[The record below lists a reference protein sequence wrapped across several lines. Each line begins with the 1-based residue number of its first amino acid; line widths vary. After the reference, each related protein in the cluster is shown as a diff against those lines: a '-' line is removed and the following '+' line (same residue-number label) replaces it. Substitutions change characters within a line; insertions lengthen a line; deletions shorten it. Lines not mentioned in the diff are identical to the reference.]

1 MRSGFALGKI
11 FGIEIRIDGSWL
23 LIFLLISWNWATVLD
38 QVHADWSGVLRW
50 SIAVVAALLFF
61 ASVLAHEMAHSLVAR
76 SRGIP
81 VSNIRLH
88 LFGGVANLQREP
100 DSPGSEFIMAV
111 LGPVTSLVIGGALL
125 LITRLAGGPRS
136 ATIESIAQT
145 MGAFGPVMT
154 IMAWLGSVNTALGLF
169 NLIPGFPLD
178 GGRVLR
184 AALWA
189 LTGKLRLATRIASWA
204 GRGVSWVLII
214 AGIASAFGLRIP
226 LLGQGLANGLWLAFI
241 GWFLR
246 NAATQ
251 SYQQMVIREALEEV
265 AVSNVM
271 RRDPPTVT
279 PNRSVADLVHHYI
292 MQSDDHG
299 FPVVA
304 DGHLVGIVTLDDV
317 RRVTRDLWEITSVS
331 EIMTPLERLVTLSPD
346 ANASVALDSL
356 AAHDVHQLPVI
367 TGDRLEGVVR
377 RRDIVRWLQLQSD
390 IGAQGRNVILTG

>member
-11 FGIEIRIDGSWL
+11 FGIEIRIDGSWV

-125 LITRLAGGPRS
+125 LITRLVGGPRS

-145 MGAFGPVMT
+145 MGDFGPVMT

-189 LTGKLRLATRIASWA
+189 LTGKLRLATRIASWPA
-204 GRGVSWVLII
+204 WCVMGPDHCRYCQ
-214 AGIASAFGLRIP
+214 R
-226 LLGQGLANGLWLAFI
+226 LWPAHTTAWPAAVY
-241 GWFLR
+241 GWPSSVGSCETPPR
-246 NAATQ
+246 RAT
-251 SYQQMVIREALEEV
+251 SRW
-265 AVSNVM
+265 S
-271 RRDPPTVT
+271 
-279 PNRSVADLVHHYI
+279 S
-292 MQSDDHG
+292 
-299 FPVVA
+299 
-304 DGHLVGIVTLDDV
+304 V
-317 RRVTRDLWEITSVS
+317 RRSKRSRYPT
-331 EIMTPLERLVTLSPD
+331 
-346 ANASVALDSL
+346 
-356 AAHDVHQLPVI
+356 
-367 TGDRLEGVVR
+367 
-377 RRDIVRWLQLQSD
+377 
-390 IGAQGRNVILTG
+390 

>member
-1 MRSGFALGKI
+1 
-11 FGIEIRIDGSWL
+11 
-23 LIFLLISWNWATVLD
+23 
-38 QVHADWSGVLRW
+38 
-50 SIAVVAALLFF
+50 
-61 ASVLAHEMAHSLVAR
+61 
-76 SRGIP
+76 
-81 VSNIRLH
+81 
-88 LFGGVANLQREP
+88 
-100 DSPGSEFIMAV
+100 
-111 LGPVTSLVIGGALL
+111 
-125 LITRLAGGPRS
+125 
-136 ATIESIAQT
+136 
-145 MGAFGPVMT
+145 
-154 IMAWLGSVNTALGLF
+154 
-169 NLIPGFPLD
+169 
-178 GGRVLR
+178 
-184 AALWA
+184 
-189 LTGKLRLATRIASWA
+189 
-204 GRGVSWVLII
+204 
-214 AGIASAFGLRIP
+214 
-226 LLGQGLANGLWLAFI
+226 
-241 GWFLR
+241 
-246 NAATQ
+246 
-251 SYQQMVIREALEEV
+251 MVIREALEEV

>member
-1 MRSGFALGKI
+1 MRSGLALGKI

-23 LIFLLISWNWATVLD
+23 VIFLLIAWNWATVLG
-38 QVHADWSGVLRW
+38 QVHVDWGGVLRW
-50 SIAVVAALLFF
+50 LIAALVALLFF
-61 ASVLAHEMAHSLVAR
+61 VSVLAHELAHSLVAR

-81 VSNIRLH
+81 VHSIRLH
-88 LFGGVANLQREP
+88 LFGGVSNLQREP
-100 DSPGSEFIMAV
+100 DSPGSEFVMAI
-111 LGPVTSLVIGGALL
+111 LGPVTSLVIGGGLL
-125 LITRLAGGPRS
+125 LITRLVGGPRN
-136 ATIESIAQT
+136 AIIGSIAQT
-145 MGAFGPVMT
+145 MGDLGPATT
-154 IMAWLGSVNTALGLF
+154 ILAWLGSVNVALGFF

-189 LTGKLRLATRIASWA
+189 LTGKLRLATRIASWV

-226 LLGQGLANGLWLAFI
+226 MLGQGLVNGLWLAFI

-251 SYQQMVIREALEEV
+251 SYQQMIIREALEEV
-265 AVSNVM
+265 PVSSVM
-271 RRDPPTVT
+271 RRDPPTVA
-279 PNRSVADLVHHYI
+279 PNRSVADLVHHTM

-299 FPVVA
+299 FPVVDA
-304 DGHLVGIVTLDDV
+304 GHLVGIVTLDDV

-331 EIMTPLERLVTLSPD
+331 EIMTPLQRLVTLDPD
-346 ANASVALDSL
+346 TDASVALNAL
-356 AAHDVHQLPVI
+356 AEHDVHQLPVVI
-367 TGDRLEGVVR
+367 DDYLEGVVR

-390 IGAQGRNVILTG
+390 IGDQGRSANILG